1 MGTQI
6 MATVIQSTSATATT
20 RRAGGLGERRFVLYN
35 VGWKGYQGL
44 LEIVGDHGPR
54 IAYSQGNVELMSPL
68 LPHEGFGRR
77 LGRIVETIGEELE
90 IPIRPAKSMTLNRED
105 LDRGIEPDESYYIA
119 NVGRIG
125 SRMKLDFEVDPP
137 PDLAIEIEI
146 TNSILDKIEI
156 YARLGVPELWRFDGE
171 VLSVLLLQ
179 HDGSYAA
186 STRSAAFPFLPMHE
200 VARFV
205 LDPDMSDESRWGRS
219 FRRWVRNI
227 LLPIYRTPPA
237 PE

>member
-1 MGTQI
+1 
-6 MATVIQSTSATATT
+6 MAAVADLFSTATT
-20 RRAGGLGERRFVLYN
+20 RTRPEVGERRFVLYN
-35 VGWKGYQGL
+35 VGWKGYRGL

-54 IAYSQGNVELMSPL
+54 IAYSRGNVELMSPL
-68 LPHEGFGRR
+68 MPHEGFSRR

-90 IPIRPAKSMTLNRED
+90 IPIRPARSMTLDRED

-119 NVGRIG
+119 SVGRIG
-125 SRMKLDFEVDPP
+125 GRMEFDFAVDPP
-137 PDLAIEIEI
+137 PDLAIEVEI
-146 TNSILDKIEI
+146 TNSILDKLEI

-171 VLSVLLLQ
+171 DLTLLLLQ
-179 HDGSYAA
+179 AEGSYAESA
-186 STRSAAFPFLPMHE
+186 RSAAFPFLPMDE

-219 FRRWVRNI
+219 FRRWVREV
-227 LLPIYRTPPA
+227 LLPIYRNQAA